1 MGFEIVIF
9 GILVFLM
16 FTGGL
21 ARIFHYKPK
30 EPMSEKAET
39 ASGLINLFLGTIALY
54 YLLQLAG
61 VTV

>member
-21 ARIFHYKPK
+21 ARLFHHKPK
-30 EPMSEKAET
+30 ELSERAQT
-39 ASGLINLFLGTIALY
+39 TSGLINLFLGTIALY